1 MLSYS
6 NGNLFDDLSQAYV
19 NPVNCVG
26 IMGKGI
32 ALEFKN
38 RYPKYFKYYV
48 KMCNEQHL
56 QKAGDAIIYT
66 NSASPKFIISAATK
80 TNWRNR
86 SNVENIND
94 LLICIKY
101 IILDF
106 DIESIAMPALGC
118 GEGGLYWTQVQPLIE
133 KNLSNLNCKI
143 TVYLPR

>member
-1 MLSYS
+1 MILYS

-19 NPVNCVG
+19 NPVNCIG

-38 RYPKYFKYYV
+38 RYPNYFKYYV
-48 KMCNEQHL
+48 KMCNEQYL
-56 QKAGDAIIYT
+56 QKAGDVIIYT
-66 NSASPKFIISAATK
+66 NSTLPKFIISAATK

-86 SNVENIND
+86 SNVEIINN
-94 LLICIKY
+94 LLNCIKY

-106 DIESIAMPALGC
+106 GINSIAMPALGC
-118 GEGGLYWTQVQPLIE
+118 GEGGLNWKQIQPLIE
-133 KNLSNLNCKI
+133 KNLSDLNCKI